1 MSRDELVEEEMKLL
15 QNVNDLA
22 QNMQQIANQMQSF
35 AVRKM
40 QRIVEEKGAGK
51 GSSVVSLG
59 DEESDSEEESKI
71 DKGKRDTALFLAAKA
86 RAMKRST
93 QVSEELASRESK
105 RSAPAKDTPKRS
117 VPVKDTSTGSF
128 AGKDKGKDTSKGSG
142 LAKEPK
148 GSSVPAREPKAS
160 ITAKEKPIITAK
172 EKSKG
177 PIIPAKEKEKSTGPI
192 ITAKLSKGPVMMTN
206 DASKDSIMKEKD
218 KKDASKDKSK
228 ATSKDT
234 SKKGK
239 SKGKEPVRELIW
251 HAGCGQD
258 DAGSPDTPPEAFEQ
272 EERRRFFEDR
282 GINIPPPVPAC
293 HQGEWQLWARSS
305 Y

>member
-1 MSRDELVEEEMKLL
+1 
-15 QNVNDLA
+15 
-22 QNMQQIANQMQSF
+22 
-35 AVRKM
+35 M

-177 PIIPAKEKEKSTGPI
+177 PII
-192 ITAKLSKGPVMMTN
+192 TAKLSKGPVMMTN